1 MKIHIEKIWLVS
13 FNFIREHPVVLAPF
27 IAIAFFETLIL
38 EIVNFCTRKPLAV
51 VFAPIIRKF
60 FGEQFLHYP
69 NNFTLVPR
77 LFNLG
82 QIVIYIL
89 VSVFLTAVAVQ
100 IFFNIKNNSPI
111 VRRAIVK
118 NSAKRYMAFIG
129 YGLIFILVMII
140 IERSEGFLFLKAAKV
155 LSRHMFKIPDELFR
169 VGSSLL
175 IFFTNVISQVFL
187 IFTIPI
193 IVIEKK
199 NLLKAILGSAIL
211 GARNFL
217 KVLWLIL
224 LPFLFY
230 VPLFL
235 TKAFMPIVMDKTFPE
250 SSFYVTLFG
259 ILISIFVDCFIIISA
274 AQFLLETK
282 KAK

>member
-1 MKIHIEKIWLVS
+1 MKINIDKIWLGS
-13 FNFIREHPVVLAPF
+13 FNFIREHPVVLVPF
-27 IAIAFFETLIL
+27 IIIAFFETLIL
-38 EIVNFCTRKPLAV
+38 EIANFCTRKPLAM
-51 VFAPIIRKF
+51 VFVPIVRKF

-69 NNFTLVPR
+69 ENFTLVPK

-100 IFFNIKNNSPI
+100 IFFHIKNGSPI

-118 NSAKRYMAFIG
+118 NSAKKYMAFIG

-155 LSRHMFKIPDELFR
+155 LSRHTLKMPAELFR
-169 VGSSLL
+169 VGSSL
-175 IFFTNVISQVFL
+175 IMFFTNVISQVFL
-187 IFTIPI
+187 ILTIPI
-193 IVIEKK
+193 IIIEKK
-199 NLLKAILGSAIL
+199 KFLKAILGSIIL

-224 LPFLFY
+224 LPFFFY
-230 VPLFL
+230 VPVFL
-235 TKAFMPIVMDKTFPE
+235 AKTFMPIVMDKTFPE
-250 SSFYVTLFG
+250 ISFYVTLFG

-282 KAK
+282 KTK